1 MAERVEIR
9 ATGRDRKIFV
19 DGTEIK
25 DVAEYQLEQ
34 SNKVLALTLK
44 ILITGNLTLADS
56 MGVAQSEEV
65 MSVDYPILE
74 RIGNHYPEQGR

>member
-1 MAERVEIR
+1 MRKLKNMLDIFVKLIYYECANLIFESEVRGMAERVEIR

-44 ILITGNLTLADS
+44 ILITGNLTL
-56 MGVAQSEEV
+56 E
-65 MSVDYPILE
+65 
-74 RIGNHYPEQGR
+74 

>member
-1 MAERVEIR
+1 MLDKSEYLIYIICVNLIFESEVRGMAERVEIR

-44 ILITGNLTLADS
+44 ILITGNLTL
-56 MGVAQSEEV
+56 E
-65 MSVDYPILE
+65 
-74 RIGNHYPEQGR
+74 

>member
-44 ILITGNLTLADS
+44 ILITGNLTL
-56 MGVAQSEEV
+56 E
-65 MSVDYPILE
+65 
-74 RIGNHYPEQGR
+74 

>member
-1 MAERVEIR
+1 MLDISIPIWYHYIRTVYASLIYESEVRGMAERVEIR

-44 ILITGNLTLADS
+44 ILITGNLTL
-56 MGVAQSEEV
+56 E
-65 MSVDYPILE
+65 
-74 RIGNHYPEQGR
+74 